1 MKDVKS
7 IFKHSGAGTGFYCG
21 NDQFCDHIPAE
32 LYHHSGFDRRRSG
45 TGNHGYV
52 HQHYQNR
59 IHQLPDRLCQ
69 CTGSRDVYHRLNHQI
84 RSFSPTIRTCSVT
97 HTMILD
103 SGISNTIVMT
113 VTTIVIKV
121 FVVSITAY
129 AFSKINFKGRDG
141 IFLVLLT
148 SLMIPSD
155 IMLIPRYVIFKQIHI
170 LDTMWSLVLPATF
183 DIYFVFMI
191 RQSFIGI
198 PEEISEAAR
207 IDGCS
212 HFQIYSRIILPL
224 AKPSIVT
231 LILFTFVWSWND
243 YMGPYIFIS
252 SLEKQMLSVG
262 IKLFTEGTVTD
273 PALQMSAATLVLMPV
288 LVLFLFS
295 QKYFVEGVNSS
306 AVKG

>member
-1 MKDVKS
+1 MIKKNKAMSWVWTGILVVIGLICIYPFLFMVSSSFKISGDVLSKPM
-7 IFKHSGAGTGFYCG
+7 
-21 NDQFCDHIPAE
+21 QLIPGQIV
-32 LYHHSGFDRRRSG
+32 LSNYSDLFGDPYYDFG
-45 TGNHGYV
+45 KWYV
-52 HQHYQNR
+52 
-59 IHQLPDRLCQ
+59 
-69 CTGSRDVYHRLNHQI
+69 
-84 RSFSPTIRTCSVT
+84 
-97 HTMILD
+97 
-103 SGISNTIVMT
+103 NTILMT
-113 VTTIVIKV
+113 GTTILIKV

-129 AFSKINFKGRDG
+129 AFAKVHFKGRDT

-148 SLMIPSD
+148 SLMIPGD
-155 IMLIPRYVIFKQIHI
+155 IMLIPRYIIFKQLHI

-183 DIYFVFMI
+183 DIYFVFMM
-191 RQSFIGI
+191 RQAFIGI

-212 HFQIYSRIILPL
+212 HFTIYSRIILPL

-231 LILFTFVWSWND
+231 MILFTFVWSWND

-262 IKLFTEGTVTD
+262 IKLFTEGAVTD
-273 PALQMSAATLVLMPV
+273 PALQMSAATIVLMPV
-288 LVLFLFS
+288 LVLFFFS

>member
-1 MKDVKS
+1 MIKKNKAMSWVWTGILVVIGLICIYPFLFMVSSSFKISGDVLSKPM
-7 IFKHSGAGTGFYCG
+7 
-21 NDQFCDHIPAE
+21 QLIPGQIV
-32 LYHHSGFDRRRSG
+32 LSNYSDLFGDPYYDFG
-45 TGNHGYV
+45 KWYV
-52 HQHYQNR
+52 
-59 IHQLPDRLCQ
+59 
-69 CTGSRDVYHRLNHQI
+69 
-84 RSFSPTIRTCSVT
+84 
-97 HTMILD
+97 
-103 SGISNTIVMT
+103 NTILMT
-113 VTTIVIKV
+113 GTTILIKV

-129 AFSKINFKGRDG
+129 AFAKVHFKGRDT

-148 SLMIPSD
+148 SLMIPGD
-155 IMLIPRYVIFKQIHI
+155 IMLIPRYIIFKQLHI

-183 DIYFVFMI
+183 DIYFVFMM
-191 RQSFIGI
+191 RQAFIGI

-212 HFQIYSRIILPL
+212 HFTIYSRIILPL

-231 LILFTFVWSWND
+231 MILFTFVWSWND

-273 PALQMSAATLVLMPV
+273 PALQMSAATIVLMPV
-288 LVLFLFS
+288 LVLFFFS

>member
-1 MKDVKS
+1 MIKKNKAMSWVWTGILVVIGLICIYPFLFMVSSSFKISGDVLSKPMQL
-7 IFKHSGAGTGFYCG
+7 IP
-21 NDQFCDHIPAE
+21 DQIILSNYSDLFGDP
-32 LYHHSGFDRRRSG
+32 YYDFGKW
-45 TGNHGYV
+45 YV
-52 HQHYQNR
+52 
-59 IHQLPDRLCQ
+59 
-69 CTGSRDVYHRLNHQI
+69 
-84 RSFSPTIRTCSVT
+84 
-97 HTMILD
+97 
-103 SGISNTIVMT
+103 NTILMT
-113 VTTIVIKV
+113 GTTILIKV

-129 AFSKINFKGRDG
+129 AFAKVHFKGRDT

-148 SLMIPSD
+148 SLMIPGD
-155 IMLIPRYVIFKQIHI
+155 IMLIPRYIIFKQLHI

-183 DIYFVFMI
+183 DIYFVFMM
-191 RQSFIGI
+191 RQAFIGI

-212 HFQIYSRIILPL
+212 HFTIYSRIILPL

-231 LILFTFVWSWND
+231 MILFTFVWSWND

-262 IKLFTEGTVTD
+262 IKLFTEGAVTD
-273 PALQMSAATLVLMPV
+273 PALQMSAATIVLMPV
-288 LVLFLFS
+288 LVFFFFS

>member
-1 MKDVKS
+1 
-7 IFKHSGAGTGFYCG
+7 
-21 NDQFCDHIPAE
+21 
-32 LYHHSGFDRRRSG
+32 
-45 TGNHGYV
+45 
-52 HQHYQNR
+52 
-59 IHQLPDRLCQ
+59 
-69 CTGSRDVYHRLNHQI
+69 
-84 RSFSPTIRTCSVT
+84 
-97 HTMILD
+97 
-103 SGISNTIVMT
+103 MT

-183 DIYFVFMI
+183 DIYFVFMM
-191 RQSFIGI
+191 RQAFIGI

>member
-1 MKDVKS
+1 M
-7 IFKHSGAGTGFYCG
+7 
-21 NDQFCDHIPAE
+21 
-32 LYHHSGFDRRRSG
+32 
-45 TGNHGYV
+45 
-52 HQHYQNR
+52 
-59 IHQLPDRLCQ
+59 
-69 CTGSRDVYHRLNHQI
+69 
-84 RSFSPTIRTCSVT
+84 
-97 HTMILD
+97 M
-103 SGISNTIVMT
+103 
-113 VTTIVIKV
+113 
-121 FVVSITAY
+121 
-129 AFSKINFKGRDG
+129 
-141 IFLVLLT
+141 
-148 SLMIPSD
+148 
-155 IMLIPRYVIFKQIHI
+155 
-170 LDTMWSLVLPATF
+170 
-183 DIYFVFMI
+183 
-191 RQSFIGI
+191 RQAFIGI